1 MHNAI
6 RSSTRSLVCAAT
18 IGASVSA
25 AWATTPSFTLLGEL
39 RPGVGSEG
47 TGISG
52 DGSAA
57 TGSSHEF
64 YYDPFEFEGF
74 RGFEAFRWNAPV
86 GLLNLGELPGATG
99 YTSVRA
105 WDASFDGA
113 VVVGGY
119 LATHNAIQ
127 GTQAFI
133 WTETNGIARLLE
145 PRPHGLLNSEAYAV
159 NGDGTIV
166 VGTHQYSGQNRG
178 AFVWTSELGMVP
190 IGALAQIGRSEARDI
205 STDGLVVVGSVGGT
219 DSDPKAAKWTA
230 QAGWAILGDI
240 PGGPVGPSRARAVN
254 ADGSIIVG
262 QQGPSDAHE
271 AFLWTPATGPVS
283 LGALPNGYSDADA
296 TGVSLDGSL
305 IVGSAK
311 ATDNSRVAM
320 IWAPF
325 TGWAPMTST
334 LKNIV
339 GIHVLGTIIDSPS
352 LSDDG
357 RTIVASAAGWKPS
370 QPGSLP
376 PMACRIV
383 LPGPGACCIG
393 GGCVDDLDPI
403 VCSSFCGVF
412 VSDEQTCATLACES
426 FGACVFQCSQNAAA
440 PCPDGIAAVFPG
452 CVALAEADCD
462 AAGGLFVGGDCNCR
476 ESFDPCPTDVN
487 GDGATNIT
495 DFNVLASN
503 FGQGNPDCR
512 TPWEGD
518 LTCDGVVDIS
528 DFNILA
534 GDFGCGN

>member
-6 RSSTRSLVCAAT
+6 RCSTRLVVCAAT
-18 IGASVSA
+18 IGASANA
-25 AWATTPSFTLLGEL
+25 AWATTPSFTLLGSMSPLE
-39 RPGVGSEG
+39 RSAG

-52 DGSAA
+52 DGS
-57 TGSSHEF
+57 
-64 YYDPFEFEGF
+64 
-74 RGFEAFRWNAPV
+74 V
-86 GLLNLGELPGATG
+86 ATG
-99 YTSVRA
+99 YSYGEIINSGHEAFGWTESLGMFTLGVLPQVQSYGFLSGL
-105 WDASFDGA
+105 DASFDGS
-113 VVVGGY
+113 VIVGSCRTSGVEEAF
-119 LATHNAIQ
+119 LW
-127 GTQAFI
+127 TQA
-133 WTETNGIARLLE
+133 GGMV
-145 PRPHGLLNSEAYAV
+145 GLGDIPGGPIFSQAHAV
-159 NGDGTIV
+159 TADGTIV
-166 VGTHQYSGQNRG
+166 VGFSQYANGRNE
-178 AFVWTSELGMVP
+178 AFVWTAETGMLGIGDFGGTP
-190 IGALAQIGRSEARDI
+190 IPRCEAYDI
-205 STDGLVVVGSVGGT
+205 APDGSVIVGGVGG
-219 DSDPKAAKWTA
+219 SDASVLPMKAAKWTWDG
-230 QAGWAILGDI
+230 GWAFLGDI
-240 PGGPVGPSRARAVN
+240 PGGPVGPSRAHAVN

-262 QQGPSDAHE
+262 QQGPANANDA
-271 AFLWTPATGPVS
+271 FWWTEATGPLS
-283 LGALPNGYSDADA
+283 LGPLPSGYVDADA
-296 TGVSLDGSL
+296 TGVSPDGSL

-311 ATDNSRVAM
+311 VSNISRVAM
-320 IWAPF
+320 IWTPF
-325 TGWAPMTST
+325 TGWVPMGST
-334 LKNIV
+334 LTNIV

-357 RTIVASAAGWKPS
+357 RTIVATTTGWEPGLTYINPS
-370 QPGSLP
+370 
-376 PMACRIV
+376 MACRIV

-403 VCSSFCGVF
+403 VCSTFCGVF

-440 PCPDGIAAVFPG
+440 PCPDGVAAVFPG
-452 CVALAEADCD
+452 CAVLAEADCD

-534 GDFGCGN
+534 GAFGCGN